1 MAAHALTSLLKAVL
15 LTAVLLVVL
24 WVVLDRALWLS
35 MRMFDPLLERSRH
48 ALEQE
53 RILRQLAA
61 RQLLQAQAQ
70 AREQQRTRVVD
81 LDGRQRWL
89 LPEELRVFQGRCW
102 AELGLA
108 TGTPWPMVRRQWRR
122 RSLAWHPDQG
132 GDPAD
137 WLRKQRAYEALQIAI
152 GSLPA
157 SAAPISPAPTAIP
170 ASRGRWFQR
179 RRSP

>member
-1 MAAHALTSLLKAVL
+1 MAAHALTSMLMAVL
-15 LTAVLLVVL
+15 LTAVLLVAL
-24 WVVLDRALWLS
+24 WAVLDRALWLS

-48 ALEQE
+48 AMEQD

-70 AREQQRTRVVD
+70 ARQQQRSRVVD
-81 LDGRQRWL
+81 LDGRLRWL
-89 LPEELRVFQGRCW
+89 LPEELRAFQGRCW
-102 AELGLA
+102 TELGLPI
-108 TGTPWPMVRRQWRR
+108 GTPWPMVRRQWRR

-137 WLRKQRAYEALQIAI
+137 WLRKQRAYEALETAI

-157 SAAPISPAPTAIP
+157 SAAPVSPAPTAIP
-170 ASRGRWFQR
+170 ASRKFRW
-179 RRSP
+179 RRSR